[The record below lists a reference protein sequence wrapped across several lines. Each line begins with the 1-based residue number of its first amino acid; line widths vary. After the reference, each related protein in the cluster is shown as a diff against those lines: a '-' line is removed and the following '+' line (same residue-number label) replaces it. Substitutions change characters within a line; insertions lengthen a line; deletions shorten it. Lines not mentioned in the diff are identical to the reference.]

1 MIELKGVRKTYKAK
15 KGSSTKALDDIYLK
29 LADKGMTF
37 ILGKSGSG
45 KSTLLNI
52 IGGLDVPDS
61 GEVIILGKNTKK
73 FKNTDFDS
81 YRNTYV
87 GFVFQEF
94 NLLEDYTV
102 YENILLGLKLQQKKI
117 TRDKI
122 NDLLAYL
129 GLTNLKQRKV
139 NELSG
144 GEKQRVAIARAL
156 VKNPKLI
163 LADEPTGNLDKEN
176 STQVFELLK
185 EISKDKLVVVVSHDE
200 ESAMTYADRII
211 KISDG
216 IIISDTNNYE
226 YIANYDKYMP
236 IKSKLPFKS
245 SLKLG
250 LKSLKGKKIKL
261 TFTIILTFLA
271 LTFLGITTALANYNI
286 NLVHANLLKKEQIDF
301 IEVRKYKIF
310 NNDYFERKELTLE
323 DNDIVKIKNKLDDNT
338 NLIYKIIDA
347 KFQNYFSIYDALR
360 INSSESNLFSQTLE
374 VVESNNLKLDNLI
387 GRSVNNKDEIVISSY
402 IADEIIKNGIY
413 PYDEDELYIPSDY
426 NELIS
431 GDKTF
436 EILNNPIKIV
446 GIIKYDTSMY
456 KETIDKRNE
465 GLNLSNKEYTLLS
478 SFDAKRKN
486 IYNKIYVTSDFVNNL
501 EVEDNLYFDSNYD
514 YKLSSYDIK
523 LDNATFNTISLL
535 NDDTIYYNGSSWVN
549 TKLKENEIVLNVSNL
564 SIFNENDY
572 RNKFNAYVNQNIGK
586 NQLELEKEFFVDYI
600 KDIDIIGK
608 NVSILV
614 SSFIYNTNDTYSNLK
629 VVGITG
635 LISVDND
642 DHKYFIADNTL
653 SKYKLNA
660 ISKVGLFVK
669 TSSLKNFKKIMH
681 DFSYD
686 DELAV
691 NSPFIDTITS
701 LIHPINIFKKV
712 AFYLGIVFLIF
723 TIILVTNLIVS
734 SITSRKRD
742 IGILR
747 ALGAS
752 NVSVVKI
759 FIIEGIALAII
770 SWLLSI
776 VGLFISSRILNDYL
790 SDSFNMLIRPT
801 IISSYE
807 IIAIFIIIL
816 VIVIVSSVT
825 SILKIAKMKPVE
837 AISNK

>member
-236 IKSKLPFKS
+236 IKSKSPFKS